1 MGAMWDHVGFMQI
14 EESYI
19 GAEEFCRLAKQDEQT
34 VLRNEL
40 TVLKGLNFDLITYA
54 PYRSING
61 FLAVHLDSQPPSTHP
76 MLYALLVMS

>member
-1 MGAMWDHVGFMQI
+1 MLWTQV

-54 PYRSING
+54 PYRSIDG
-61 FLAVHLDSQPPSTHP
+61 FLAVHGP
-76 MLYALLVMS
+76 LLPIPLEQSG